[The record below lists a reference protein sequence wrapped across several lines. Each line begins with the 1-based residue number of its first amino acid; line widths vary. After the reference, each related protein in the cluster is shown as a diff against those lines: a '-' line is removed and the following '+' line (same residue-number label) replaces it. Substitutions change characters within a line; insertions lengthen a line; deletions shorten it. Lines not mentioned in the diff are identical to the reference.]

1 MKDIVLR
8 NKTIILTLAAGKRE
22 LGTWVVKRQP
32 MSLRGRFWTR
42 WRLLSRRRAVML
54 LGQALSDVVN
64 MGRFSPSACIVPV
77 V

>member
-8 NKTIILTLAAGKRE
+8 NKITILTLATGKRE
-22 LGTWVVKRQP
+22 LETWVGKRQP

-42 WRLLSRRRAVML
+42 WRLLSRRCAVML
-54 LGQALSDVVN
+54 LGQAFSDVVN
-64 MGRFSPSACIVPV
+64 MGRFCPSTCIVPV